1 MDNDTFVEKLRKE
14 TAQDYLDNNLDRELL
29 LNDQINFD
37 NIFVGVIL
45 NKIVEQDTFEV
56 YIYIKTTNKIA
67 SPFKYFVIKDEIMA
81 KKEYIKNKK
90 IIENSTFEEILKAL
104 K

>member
-1 MDNDTFVEKLRKE
+1 MDNYTLVEKLQKE
-14 TAQDYLDNNLDRELL
+14 TIKSSLDNKLERELL
-29 LNDQINFD
+29 LNDQVAFN
-37 NIFVGVIL
+37 NLLVGVIL
-45 NKIVEQDTFEV
+45 NKVTELNTYEV

-67 SPFKYFVIKDEIMA
+67 CPFKYLVIKDEIMA

>member
-1 MDNDTFVEKLRKE
+1 MDNDTLVKKLQKE
-14 TAQDYLDNNLDRELL
+14 TIKSVLDNELDRELL
-29 LNDQINFD
+29 LNDQVVFN
-37 NIFVGVIL
+37 NLLVGVIL
-45 NKIVEQDTFEV
+45 NKVTELNTFEI
-56 YIYIKTTNKIA
+56 YIYIKTTNRIA
-67 SPFKYFVIKDEIMA
+67 CPFKYLVIKDEIVA

>member
-1 MDNDTFVEKLRKE
+1 MDNDTLVERLQKE
-14 TAQDYLDNNLDRELL
+14 IIKSTLDNELNRELL
-29 LNDQINFD
+29 LNDQVAFN
-37 NIFVGVIL
+37 NLLVGVIL
-45 NKIVEQDTFEV
+45 NKIVDKDTFEV

-67 SPFKYFVIKDEIMA
+67 SPFKYLVIKDEIMA

>member
-1 MDNDTFVEKLRKE
+1 MDNDTLVEKLQKE
-14 TAQDYLDNNLDRELL
+14 TIKSTLDNELDRELL
-29 LNDQINFD
+29 LNDQVAFN
-37 NIFVGVIL
+37 NLLVGVIL

-56 YIYIKTTNKIA
+56 YIYVKTTNKIA
-67 SPFKYFVIKDEIMA
+67 CPFKYLVIKDEIMA